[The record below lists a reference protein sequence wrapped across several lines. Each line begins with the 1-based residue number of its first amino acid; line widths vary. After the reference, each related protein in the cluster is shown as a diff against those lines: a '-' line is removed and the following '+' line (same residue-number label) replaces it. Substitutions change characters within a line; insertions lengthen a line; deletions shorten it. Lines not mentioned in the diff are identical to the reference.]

1 MINMVKYRIQ
11 NYSMLLIACLTTA
24 CQPGD
29 SREASGEQLNPSQ
42 SLWYRQPAAKWSEA
56 LPVGNGRLGAMVFGG
71 VDKERLALNEES
83 VWSGQP
89 TQTDRVGAYKFLPEI
104 RQLLFAGKHDEAQ
117 KLIDREVLGP
127 RPLGSYQPLGDLTL
141 EFPKVE
147 AKDYLRW
154 LDLDQG
160 VAAVRFAGERG
171 LIRREVFAS
180 PVQDVLVVRLEN
192 DRKGGVDVALTLSR
206 EEGAQTENVGND
218 GLRMTGVTD
227 PGKPSQGVR
236 YVAGLQ
242 VLTDGGSIKGENGR
256 LEVRGADHVTI
267 LITAATDY
275 AGDNEPEARV
285 ARILAAASALSYGQ
299 LKDEHVAAHQELMRR
314 VTFNL
319 GRDEQKERLPTNER
333 LDLVRKGGD
342 DPGLLALY
350 FQYGRY
356 LLISSSRDPG
366 TLPANLQG
374 IWNHRVNPPWFSGWH
389 FDINAQ
395 MNYWPVESVNLSELH
410 PKLIHLLDR
419 LRDNGRKTAKE
430 VYNADGFVTSH
441 RTNANLFTSPV
452 KGLNVWPTGAAW
464 TCQHV
469 WEHYA
474 FNGDKEYLRN
484 TGYPILREAS
494 EFFLDWLV
502 PNPATGE
509 LVSGPSISPE
519 NTYFAADGGVT
530 SLDMGPTMDQQI
542 IAELFDNT
550 LAAAGELGIDDDFV
564 ESVRSARAKLA
575 PTRIASDGR
584 IMEWSQEFREREPN
598 HRHASHLYALSPGGA
613 ITPRGTP
620 DLAAAARKSLVVRTD
635 MSTLQSLPDEK
646 GQPVEVRHTNL
657 SNTSNTGWS
666 LAQFAGLWARL
677 GDGEEALTTLLRLL
691 RNATYP
697 NLMDTHPTK
706 DGEGV
711 FQIDGNLG
719 ATAAIAEMLMQSHA
733 GEIDLLPALPGEW
746 EEGSVTGLRAR
757 GGFTVDISWKGGK
770 LHEAEIRAT
779 QSRTC
784 LIKVPEEARV
794 LLSGKPVGVATA
806 SAPLAVS
813 AQVGDVLKISSP

>member
-1 MINMVKYRIQ
+1 
-11 NYSMLLIACLTTA
+11 MLLIACLSTA
-24 CQPGD
+24 CQPSD
-29 SREASGEQLNPSQ
+29 SREEKVNPAH

-71 VDKERLALNEES
+71 VNTERLALNEES
-83 VWSGQP
+83 VWSGQS

-104 RQLLFAGKHDEAQ
+104 RELLFAGKEEEAQ
-117 KLIDREVLGP
+117 KLIEREVLGP

-141 EFPKVE
+141 EFPEVE

-160 VAAVRFAGERG
+160 LAVVRFASERG
-171 LIRREVFAS
+171 MIQREVFAS
-180 PVQDVLVVRLEN
+180 PIQDVLVVRLQG
-192 DRKGGVDVALTLSR
+192 DRKGAVDVALALSR
-206 EEGAQTENVGND
+206 EEGAETENVGD
-218 GLRMTGVTD
+218 AMLRMVGVTD

-236 YVAGLQ
+236 FAAGLQ
-242 VLTDGGSIKGENGR
+242 VLAEGGSVRSENGR
-256 LEVRGADHVTI
+256 LQVRGADQVTI

-275 AGDNEPEARV
+275 AGDEEPEVRV
-285 ARILAAASALSYGQ
+285 ARILSAAAEVPYAQ
-299 LKDEHVAAHQELMRR
+299 LKAAHVASHQELMRR
-314 VTFNL
+314 VSFNL
-319 GRDEQKERLPTNER
+319 GQDGKNDILPTDERLN
-333 LDLVRKGGD
+333 LVRQGSD
-342 DPGLLALY
+342 DQGLLALY

-374 IWNHRVNPPWFSGWH
+374 IWNHRLNPPWFSGWH
-389 FDINAQ
+389 FDINVQ
-395 MNYWPVESVNLSELH
+395 MNYWPVETVNLAELH
-410 PKLIHLLDR
+410 PKLINLLDR
-419 LRDNGRKTAKE
+419 LRENGRKTAKD

-441 RTNANLFTSPV
+441 RANANLFTSPV

-474 FNGDKEYLRN
+474 FNGDKEYLRT

-519 NTYFAADGGVT
+519 NSYFAADGST
-530 SLDMGPTMDQQI
+530 ATLDMGPTMDQQI

-550 LAAAGELGIDDDFV
+550 LAAAGELGINDDFV
-564 ESVRSARAKLA
+564 ERVRSARAQLA

-598 HRHASHLYALSPGGA
+598 HRHASHLYALYPGGA
-613 ITPRGTP
+613 ITPGGTP
-620 DLAAAARKSLVVRTD
+620 ELASAARKSLVVRTD
-635 MSTLQSLPDEK
+635 MSTLNALPDED

-677 GDGEEALTTLLRLL
+677 GDGEEALTTLLKLL

-719 ATAAIAEMLMQSHA
+719 ATAAMAEMLMQSHA
-733 GEIDLLPALPGEW
+733 GEIDVLPALPAEW
-746 EEGSVTGLRAR
+746 VEGSVTGLRAR
-757 GGFTVDISWKGGK
+757 GGFTVDIAWKGGK
-770 LHEAEIRAT
+770 LLEADVRAAQTREVKIR
-779 QSRTC
+779 
-784 LIKVPEEARV
+784 VPGSARIVRNAEA
-794 LLSGKPVGVATA
+794 LGVA
-806 SAPLAVS
+806 SAEEPLAISVRS
-813 AQVGDVLKISSP
+813 GDVLKISAL